1 MNYKSIILKANKKKF
16 INKNMNNKFL
26 IYFICLFIFATLS
39 LLSLLMFDNNGFSLP
54 FLLNINVWLMV
65 TIPLSGFCLGVS
77 SYLIQHSSGNKIAD
91 TSILGVGNVNAL
103 LLVLMILGL
112 DFNSDDSINNYKT
125 LLPYAFVFGSIGAS
139 LLIYFLSA
147 KRNKQISK
155 RFVITGILINFFF
168 TAIAGTL
175 SIYLT
180 PGKSV
185 IVNSF
190 ISGKI
195 DQFIN
200 EDFLFCSIITLILCI
215 WLLLIIN
222 KFKIV
227 STNAEIAKELGIN
240 ANFITF
246 QIIIISGALTG
257 IAYILVGNITFLGL
271 VAGNIATT
279 LFKKKMI
286 YGIFGSWFS
295 SIIIMS
301 VTFLIFVNI
310 IPGIYDFQIPT
321 INPSYVISL
330 ISIPYFIYLLF
341 RT

>member
-1 MNYKSIILKANKKKF
+1 MECKKIKFITNKKLFFDRK
-16 INKNMNNKFL
+16 KNNKFL
-26 IYFICLFIFATLS
+26 LYFIGLFIIAIIS
-39 LLSLLMFDNNGFSLP
+39 ILSLLMFDNNGFS
-54 FLLNINVWLMV
+54 FLFLININSWLMV

-91 TSILGVGNVNAL
+91 TSILGVGNINAL
-103 LLVLMILGL
+103 LLVLMILSL
-112 DFNSDDSINNYKT
+112 DFNSDDSINNYQA
-125 LLPYAFVFGSIGAS
+125 LLPYVFVLGSIGAS
-139 LLIYFLSA
+139 LLIYFLSL
-147 KRNKQISK
+147 KKGRQISK

-168 TAIAGTL
+168 TAISGTL

-180 PGKSV
+180 PGKSS

-195 DQFIN
+195 EQFMN
-200 EDFLFCSIITLILCI
+200 KDFLFCAIATLVLFI
-215 WLLLIIN
+215 WLLFIID

-227 STNAEIAKELGIN
+227 STNVEIAKELGIN
-240 ANFITF
+240 SNLITF
-246 QIIIISGALTG
+246 QVLVISGALTG

-279 LFKKKMI
+279 LFKKRMI
-286 YGIFGSWFS
+286 YGIFSSWFS

-301 VTFLIFVNI
+301 ITFLIFVNI
-310 IPGIYDFQIPT
+310 IPGLYDFQIAT

-330 ISIPYFIYLLF
+330 VSIPYFIYLLF